1 MISINHAVKRYG
13 KHEVVSNVS
22 VVIKPGTLTTLIG
35 ANGAGKSTLLSLA
48 GRLLDGEGEFLLEG
62 KDIASFKGSELARQL
77 AMLRQSNHL
86 AVRLTVAELVGF
98 GRFPY
103 SRTRLNAQDKQI
115 VEQALLSMDLVHL
128 ADKYLD
134 ELSGGERQRAC
145 IAMVIAQDTKYLLLD
160 EPLNNLDMA
169 HSVHI
174 MKLLRSLVD
183 DRGKTVVLVLHDIN
197 FASCYSDSI
206 IAMKDGRLI
215 VHAPT
220 ERVIT
225 TESLQEIYGMHIPV
239 SEYEGRRYCH
249 YHF

>member
-103 SRTRLNAQDKQI
+103 SRT
-115 VEQALLSMDLVHL
+115 
-128 ADKYLD
+128 
-134 ELSGGERQRAC
+134 
-145 IAMVIAQDTKYLLLD
+145 
-160 EPLNNLDMA
+160 
-169 HSVHI
+169 
-174 MKLLRSLVD
+174 
-183 DRGKTVVLVLHDIN
+183 
-197 FASCYSDSI
+197 
-206 IAMKDGRLI
+206 
-215 VHAPT
+215 
-220 ERVIT
+220 
-225 TESLQEIYGMHIPV
+225 
-239 SEYEGRRYCH
+239 
-249 YHF
+249 